1 MPPRVAVTK
10 PPVPPPLSGKLLGLM
25 AIGRRLFD
33 MARSELNSLLD
44 KAAHLGE
51 GDDEDQGR
59 KPDADG
65 LEAFSEAE
73 LEAELERRRL
83 DRDLEERVANAA
95 KRANAKQGSPP
106 PPRPPSPTHSPPD
119 KVAKA
124 YGALELPNG
133 SDFAAVKQQYR
144 KLMRKY
150 HPDHHTRAP
159 EKEKAA
165 HELTQ
170 KLTEAYKLLEKQLR
184 PR

>member
-1 MPPRVAVTK
+1 
-10 PPVPPPLSGKLLGLM
+10 M
-25 AIGRRLFD
+25 AIGRRFFD

-44 KAAHLGE
+44 KAARLGE
-51 GDDEDQGR
+51 GDDDDEGV

-65 LEAFSEAE
+65 LDAFSEAE

-83 DRDLEERVANAA
+83 DRELQERIANAA
-95 KRANAKQGSPP
+95 KRANTAGPSQA
-106 PPRPPSPTHSPPD
+106 PPRSSKASQTSPE
-119 KVAKA
+119 KIMKA
-124 YGALELPNG
+124 YAALEVPQG
-133 SDFAAVKQQYR
+133 ADFATVKQQYR

-150 HPDHHTRAP
+150 HPDHHTGAP

-184 PR
+184 AG

>member
-1 MPPRVAVTK
+1 
-10 PPVPPPLSGKLLGLM
+10 M
-25 AIGRRLFD
+25 AIGRRFFD

-51 GDDEDQGR
+51 GDDDEGR
-59 KPDADG
+59 KRDEDG

-73 LEAELERRRL
+73 LEAELQRRRL
-83 DRDLEERVANAA
+83 DRELEERMANAA
-95 KRANAKQGSPP
+95 KRANTARPSQP
-106 PPRPPSPTHSPPD
+106 PPRSSAPPRATHAD
-119 KVAKA
+119 KVARA
-124 YGALELPNG
+124 YSALELPAG
-133 SDFAAVKQQYR
+133 SDFATVKQQYR

-150 HPDHHTRAP
+150 HPDHHNGSP

-184 PR
+184 GP